1 MLNARPRPVRS
12 CQEHIYKLEEM
23 IVDLLAVKDCVH
35 LNEQLV
41 DTYRNK
47 VVAFWQKLECPE
59 SAAALSE
66 WSSGGSSRSGQ
77 HNFVTQ
83 SYDGHYSFGLSGDFG
98 RQQNKAAAVPVVR
111 HSAHSPPPTAE
122 AIRGALKAAFNRLP
136 PIKSI
141 DEDTE
146 GMKRLLILV
155 TKARAITM
163 SHWKDVRLLSDIFSW
178 AFEKLPAVQQA
189 LYCEQYNGERKWLRD
204 LRNFIQDELH
214 IYSLQCFADAEEQQA
229 EEEEEEVA
237 MVVGNCWYCKT
248 AGHQMKRCP
257 VLGSTLCPKCFNW
270 SHSEQRCPNS
280 MLFVKLEDIY

>member
-1 MLNARPRPVRS
+1 MSTLKDGSIGSVVSKLNNLVRIIDSMLNARPRPVRS

-59 SAAALSE
+59 SASALSE

-163 SHWKDVRLLSDIFSW
+163 SVS
-178 AFEKLPAVQQA
+178 
-189 LYCEQYNGERKWLRD
+189 RKPY
-204 LRNFIQDELH
+204 FT
-214 IYSLQCFADAEEQQA
+214 
-229 EEEEEEVA
+229 V
-237 MVVGNCWYCKT
+237 
-248 AGHQMKRCP
+248 
-257 VLGSTLCPKCFNW
+257 
-270 SHSEQRCPNS
+270 
-280 MLFVKLEDIY
+280 